1 MATIFGRSQHPV
13 IIKKIKI
20 NIWTLRD
27 EIKAL
32 MASRVHNEKQ
42 RGNEVIEISDIIKV
56 YSPASTNSA
65 EGGDN
70 TEAANLAEA
79 PAAAADGSLPD
90 VALDTSE
97 DEMAKA
103 LAEEAKLK
111 NNPEA
116 AATPEPTP
124 VATVAPATPNNAP
137 TGKITDDMIL
147 VKRYPQLGEDKISN
161 GVAILYDIT
170 INKIHIFSTRNFI
183 AGQSI
188 VIEFVIP
195 DPFCITIE
203 VLRCV
208 KYNPSSRIIS
218 ENKPSFRIIGKFL
231 FMKKGERTQLRRFL
245 QSIDANPANNPVD
258 DDEVESQSTEE
269 GGDEDVASLLKEM

>member
-32 MASRVHNEKQ
+32 MASRIHNEKE
-42 RGNEVIEISDIIKV
+42 RGNSVIEISDIIKV
-56 YSPASTNSA
+56 YSPNNNV
-65 EGGDN
+65 N
-70 TEAANLAEA
+70 TANAANIAEA
-79 PAAAADGSLPD
+79 PLPD
-90 VALDTSE
+90 VPLDNSE
-97 DEMAKA
+97 DEMKKA
-103 LAEEAKLK
+103 LEEEARLK
-111 NNPEA
+111 NGEAPTPEA
-116 AATPEPTP
+116 APEEVSTAASP
-124 VATVAPATPNNAP
+124 VDAEKNNE
-137 TGKITDDMIL
+137 GKITEDMYL
-147 VKRYPQLGEDKISN
+147 LKRYPQLSDDKVST

-170 INKIHIFSTRNFI
+170 FDKIHIFSTRNFI

-188 VIEFVIP
+188 VIEFLIP

-203 VLRCV
+203 VLHCV

-245 QSIDANPANNPVD
+245 QSIDANPANNPNNGA
-258 DDEVESQSTEE
+258 DDESTGAE
-269 GGDEDVASLLKEM
+269 GEEDVASLLKEM